1 MLWTLDVNGFRQ
13 KSQQFRSLEDLHY
26 AVSAAVAGS
35 PIDTIQEMARVD
47 PDGRASAAQM
57 LVKCFDGAGLTTPRN
72 EVPAICLVRLANAST
87 EARPTNV
94 ARHIQKPRASVRGQ
108 PKNRTARNLAAA
120 RPARKQAPFQKR
132 LPH

>member
-72 EVPAICLVRLANAST
+72 EVPAICL
-87 EARPTNV
+87 
-94 ARHIQKPRASVRGQ
+94 KPRASVRGQ